1 MECIHG
7 FAYDWEY
14 STGERTVVDTIVPA
28 TGSKMRCYV
37 SLDEKSMR
45 LWDKTREYNICRWD
59 RDNFIRAILPIP
71 PLRVFVAAALDMTFK
86 VYDSSLSRI
95 GQFNVKAGKEDVRA
109 VL

>member
-37 SLDEKSMR
+37 SLDEKST
-45 LWDKTREYNICRWD
+45 LWDKTQYNICRD
-59 RDNFIRAILPIP
+59 HDNFIRGFFPFRLF
-71 PLRVFVAAALDMTFK
+71 VF
-86 VYDSSLSRI
+86 SLQQR
-95 GQFNVKAGKEDVRA
+95 
-109 VL
+109 